1 MLCSN
6 KEKNRKTLKK
16 QGVFGS
22 FLSCVDR
29 KDTTV
34 KVLRRNVFAVLQPCV
49 RKEWSPLNFF
59 LFRISKPIL
68 FHEFHGKP
76 FSFGCKH
83 NRFFTA
89 FTADKIL
96 FLQPLQNRE
105 IISLPAAYHQSCA
118 VSCEVPVCC
127 FPAMK
132 SGTSVTVSVPESAL
146 TYALFHCPFPYPL
159 HNIVV
164 FCRLLC
170 YPVCGATDKRQAVS
184 PLHCQG
190 RFLPPDLI
198 ERGAAQMS
206 TSEVLQLC
214 LVIIGICSLFVQV
227 YKKK

>member
-1 MLCSN
+1 ML
-6 KEKNRKTLKK
+6 
-16 QGVFGS
+16 
-22 FLSCVDR
+22 LSCVDR

-105 IISLPAAYHQSCA
+105 IISLPASTQQRIISL
-118 VSCEVPVCC
+118 VR
-127 FPAMK
+127 FPAK
-132 SGTSVTVSVPESAL
+132 SRCA
-146 TYALFHCPFPYPL
+146 A
-159 HNIVV
+159 
-164 FCRLLC
+164 
-170 YPVCGATDKRQAVS
+170 
-184 PLHCQG
+184 
-190 RFLPPDLI
+190 FLPQLQFTTNYGIVILVLPINGKRLAPCI
-198 ERGAAQMS
+198 VRGAS
-206 TSEVLQLC
+206 CPLIL
-214 LVIIGICSLFVQV
+214 
-227 YKKK
+227 